1 MQDRPT
7 HDRPTRARQQRGAP
21 CTLAEFKQRYNLGDE
36 EALDLFT
43 RFGPSEIEL
52 DLLMTAKGKRKA
64 AKEPMG

>member
-7 HDRPTRARQQRGAP
+7 RTRQQRGAP
-21 CTLAEFKQRYNLGDE
+21 CTLKDFQDRYNLGDE

-52 DLLMTAKGKRKA
+52 DLLMTAKGKRGA
-64 AKEPMG
+64 SREPTA